1 MWSNAFRRLDP
12 LASPQIAKLTIRLQP
27 VQLHGLITECVTTK
41 ASGALAARDKRKPPM
56 LTQNI
61 RIAALALAA
70 GGMTIAAPA
79 AAVPAFHST
88 APAAAHAAYAD
99 LSLNYGDYDDDRRW
113 GRNDRYERR
122 AERRYERDQRRYER
136 EQRRYERQQQRYWRG
151 DDGRYYC
158 RKSDGTTG
166 LIVGGAAGALL
177 GREIAGRNGDRTL
190 GAILGAAGGALL
202 GKSIDSKVTCR

>member
-1 MWSNAFRRLDP
+1 
-12 LASPQIAKLTIRLQP
+12 
-27 VQLHGLITECVTTK
+27 
-41 ASGALAARDKRKPPM
+41 M
-56 LTQNI
+56 LTQKI
-61 RIAALALAA
+61 RIAALAVAA
-70 GGMTIAAPA
+70 GGLVAASPVAALPSAHASAWATAAPVYGDMA
-79 AAVPAFHST
+79 A
-88 APAAAHAAYAD
+88 
-99 LSLNYGDYDDDRRW
+99 NYGDRGRHRGWYKQDRR
-113 GRNDRYERR
+113 DRYD
-122 AERRYERDQRRYER
+122 RYDRYDSG
-136 EQRRYERQQQRYWRG
+136 YRQPVYRGSTWRG